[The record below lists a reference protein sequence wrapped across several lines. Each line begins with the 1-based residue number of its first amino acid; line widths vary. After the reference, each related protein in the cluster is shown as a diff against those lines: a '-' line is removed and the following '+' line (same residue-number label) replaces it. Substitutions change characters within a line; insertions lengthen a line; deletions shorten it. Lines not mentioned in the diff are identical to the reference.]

1 MFLQWKEADF
11 HVTFSYPV
19 ELACFQVLAGDGRLS
34 SNAAWGSVMS
44 SPLQSPRKVK
54 FGDYELN
61 LDTAELRNNG
71 SKTTIPAQPFQVLLA
86 LLHRPGALVTREE
99 LKQQLWTADTFVD
112 FDQSLNKAVNRL
124 REALADASD
133 HPRFIETLPKRG
145 YRFIGEIEAV
155 NGPISEEKRDGP
167 TVDAQI
173 LQAKPTVL
181 APPDIRR
188 SSGVKISIISAI
200 VMSLVA
206 FWVYRWIR
214 RPSPVPRVVRTVR
227 ITNDGWRKFSLLGD
241 GVRLYFSERGAIFQ
255 TSVEGGETTELRT
268 GLSDVDLYD
277 ISSGGSELLVG
288 SGVQA
293 SETDQRP
300 IWIVSLPGGTPR
312 RIGSIKGLWASWAP
326 DREFLAYATTDAI
339 YLAKKDGSDVRK
351 LADTPVVP
359 WKLQFSPDGAHLRFD
374 GYDSSR
380 NIYSIWEMDLRE
392 KQLTQLFP
400 KWKVPQHTGNWTA
413 DSKYFFFNTHDPV
426 KDRDEDVWVLPE
438 SGVRK
443 SGAAPAQLTKGPLAF
458 GYTFPNPE
466 GNRLFVL
473 GTQSRAELAR
483 YDSVEKQFLPYMAGI
498 SASEAE
504 ISRDGNW
511 VAYVS
516 YPDLALW
523 RSRLDGTEK
532 VQLTSPPIEVVG
544 PRWSPDGTRIAFTDL
559 QAGRVWKVYTISGGG
574 GIPEEM
580 FPGDTKAE
588 IDPSWWPDG
597 RSIIFGRSY
606 LSGKG
611 EILRVDLETH
621 QVSSVPGSERIF
633 SPRLSPDGTMIAAF
647 FEQGSKLM
655 LYDFQNRRWRDAAH
669 GTFQFNSWSRNG
681 KSIYLVDTSREGEIV
696 RFDLDHANFVKIA
709 SLKGI
714 EQGNRGWVG
723 LARDDSPLLVR
734 DKSVSDVY
742 RLDLQLP

>member
-1 MFLQWKEADF
+1 MVDF
-11 HVTFSYPV
+11 
-19 ELACFQVLAGDGRLS
+19 C
-34 SNAAWGSVMS
+34 SNAARGSVMS
-44 SPLQSPRKVK
+44 SPLLQSPRKVK
-54 FGDYELN
+54 LDDYELN

-71 SKTTIPAQPFQVLLA
+71 SKTTIPAQPFQVLLS

-99 LKQQLWTADTFVD
+99 LKQHLWTTDTFVD

-124 REALADASD
+124 REALGDTAE

-145 YRFIGEIEAV
+145 YRFIGKIEAL
-155 NGPISEEKRDGP
+155 NGPIPEEKREGP
-167 TVDAQI
+167 TVGVQI
-173 LQAKPTVL
+173 LQAKPPVF
-181 APPDIRR
+181 APRHIR
-188 SSGVKISIISAI
+188 SSMGMKISIISGLAI
-200 VMSLVA
+200 TLLTLSVHRWMS
-206 FWVYRWIR
+206 
-214 RPSPVPRVVRTVR
+214 RPLPVPRVIRTVR

-255 TSVEGGETTELRT
+255 ASVEGGETTELRT

-277 ISSGGSELLVG
+277 ISKDGSELLVG

-293 SETDQRP
+293 SETDERP

-312 RIGSIKGLWASWAP
+312 RFGSTKGLWASWSP
-326 DREFLAYATTDAI
+326 DREHVAYATKDAI
-339 YLAKKDGSDVRK
+339 YLAKNDGSDVRK
-351 LADTPVVP
+351 LGDTPVVP

-380 NIYSIWEMDLRE
+380 NIYSIWELDLRE

-400 KWKVPQHTGNWTA
+400 KWNAPQHTGNWTA

-443 SGAAPAQLTKGPLAF
+443 SGAAAVQLTKGPLAF
-458 GYTFPNPE
+458 GYTFPSPE

-483 YDSVEKQFLPYMAGI
+483 YDSGEKQFLPYLAGI

-516 YPDLALW
+516 YPDLSLW
-523 RSRLDGTEK
+523 RSRIDGTEK

-559 QAGRVWKVYTISGGG
+559 QAGKVWKVYTIPTGG
-574 GIPEEM
+574 GIPEEI
-580 FPGDTKAE
+580 FPGDSRAE

-597 RSIIFGRSY
+597 RSIVFGRSY
-606 LSGKG
+606 WSGKG
-611 EILRVDLETH
+611 EILRVDLTTH

-633 SPRLSPDGTMIAAF
+633 SPRLSPDGTKIAAF
-647 FEQGSKLM
+647 FEQGSRLM
-655 LYDFQNRRWRDAAH
+655 LYDFRNREWHDAAH
-669 GTFQFNSWSRNG
+669 GTFQFNIWSRNG
-681 KSIYLVDTSREGEIV
+681 KSIYLVDMSRDGKIV
-696 RFDLDHANFVKIA
+696 RFDLDHSNLVKIA
-709 SLKGI
+709 SLSGI

-742 RLDLQLP
+742 RLDLQTP